1 MTACEG
7 ATPQQTVTRRKYR
20 RLLGT
25 LVRFVVF
32 LLVAIPASLAVSVLL
47 SKGESQRIPDDPWKP
62 LPAPPCGRPF
72 LGLCPQ
78 SLDTILLADF
88 LNGTKI
94 SRKREKET
102 LSNTKSSWGRGIP
115 AFMAPSKIPIKYLI
129 VEERFCRVADVE
141 VIIYVHTAPRNAQR
155 RDVIRSTW
163 ADPRWYPMVRHKVI
177 FVIGQSRE
185 VALHDKLREESVT
198 YHDIVVADFVDSY
211 RNLSYKALTAM
222 HWIREYC
229 KGAKY
234 IVKTDDDVFI
244 NIFALDRFLNHA
256 AQAVDRQ
263 RGTESS
269 KQQKEEK
276 SGKSPE
282 NKESSSGKTLLE
294 EASKRL
300 KRARPEIQCLVWEGM
315 TVLRDKKSKWYV
327 DQREYGNRTYPPY
340 CSGNAF
346 LMTWSTAHA
355 LLHAS
360 TTTPFLWVDD
370 AYLTG
375 VLAKAAKVNFV
386 KRNSLY
392 ELNGNKFVESLI
404 KGEKVF
410 LHHPQHDPA
419 TTREM
424 WNVLLNKE
432 MKDNFLNH
440 IHESH

>member
-1 MTACEG
+1 M
-7 ATPQQTVTRRKYR
+7 
-20 RLLGT
+20 
-25 LVRFVVF
+25 
-32 LLVAIPASLAVSVLL
+32 
-47 SKGESQRIPDDPWKP
+47 
-62 LPAPPCGRPF
+62 
-72 LGLCPQ
+72 
-78 SLDTILLADF
+78 
-88 LNGTKI
+88 
-94 SRKREKET
+94 
-102 LSNTKSSWGRGIP
+102 
-115 AFMAPSKIPIKYLI
+115 
-129 VEERFCRVADVE
+129 
-141 VIIYVHTAPRNAQR
+141 
-155 RDVIRSTW
+155 
-163 ADPRWYPMVRHKVI
+163 I

>member
-1 MTACEG
+1 M
-7 ATPQQTVTRRKYR
+7 Q
-20 RLLGT
+20 
-25 LVRFVVF
+25 
-32 LLVAIPASLAVSVLL
+32 
-47 SKGESQRIPDDPWKP
+47 
-62 LPAPPCGRPF
+62 
-72 LGLCPQ
+72 
-78 SLDTILLADF
+78 
-88 LNGTKI
+88 
-94 SRKREKET
+94 
-102 LSNTKSSWGRGIP
+102 
-115 AFMAPSKIPIKYLI
+115 
-129 VEERFCRVADVE
+129 
-141 VIIYVHTAPRNAQR
+141 
-155 RDVIRSTW
+155 
-163 ADPRWYPMVRHKVI
+163 VI
-177 FVIGQSRE
+177 FVIGQPRE
-185 VALHDKLREESVT
+185 AVLQDKLEEESVT

-229 KGAKY
+229 LGAKY
-234 IVKTDDDVFI
+234 IVKTDDDVFV

-256 AQAVDRQ
+256 VQAAERVRG
-263 RGTESS
+263 GTESS
-269 KQQKEEK
+269 KKEK
-276 SGKSPE
+276 SGEGPE
-282 NKESSSGKTLLE
+282 SKESGSGKTLLE

-327 DQREYGNRTYPPY
+327 DPREYSNRTYPPY

-360 TTTPFLWVDD
+360 TVTPFLWVDD

-375 VLAKAAKVNFV
+375 VLAKAAKVTFV

-440 IHESH
+440 THESH